1 MAAKDAHKSGNNND
15 VIYEVADLWFHSL
28 VLLSHLGEPPSAVT
42 AELERR
48 LGVSGLIEKSIREKI
63 NDFGYDKNAKD
74 LHDISKKQIILSHIY
89 SIWSIDSSECIGS
102 EITSLTNWFVTGK
115 AE

>member
-1 MAAKDAHKSGNNND
+1 MSIINLLEDILAERRYGNPDDSYVSKLHQKGLDFILKKIGEESTEVIMAAKDAHKSGNNND

-63 NDFGYDKNAKD
+63 ND
-74 LHDISKKQIILSHIY
+74 
-89 SIWSIDSSECIGS
+89 
-102 EITSLTNWFVTGK
+102 
-115 AE
+115 